1 MTTAPIYWSSSYK
14 HVSHGVWQSKWSWY
28 YSTVDKEQVPNE
40 EQFDYH
46 KRTEDIVYFYEIC
59 QFLQLS
65 RLKKVHSI
73 SFPILPAAN
82 LLLLIKFWF
91 LRKVLIVPHKR
102 RSKRIPPNPA
112 NSDYKVLHRV
122 GDYGGN
128 RTTALRILDKDA
140 LKGPISNPQFGTALN
155 PIVEVAHP
163 KHPLGGFFNPAPIQT
178 RGRAPGGI
186 SHDTA
191 GTAIS

>member
-1 MTTAPIYWSSSYK
+1 
-14 HVSHGVWQSKWSWY
+14 
-28 YSTVDKEQVPNE
+28 
-40 EQFDYH
+40 
-46 KRTEDIVYFYEIC
+46 
-59 QFLQLS
+59 
-65 RLKKVHSI
+65 
-73 SFPILPAAN
+73 
-82 LLLLIKFWF
+82 
-91 LRKVLIVPHKR
+91 LRKVLIVPHNDVQSAFPQIQQTVIIK
-102 RSKRIPPNPA
+102 SSTELETMA
-112 NSDYKVLHRV
+112 E
-122 GDYGGN
+122 N

-140 LKGPISNPQFGTALN
+140 LKGPVSNPQFGTALN